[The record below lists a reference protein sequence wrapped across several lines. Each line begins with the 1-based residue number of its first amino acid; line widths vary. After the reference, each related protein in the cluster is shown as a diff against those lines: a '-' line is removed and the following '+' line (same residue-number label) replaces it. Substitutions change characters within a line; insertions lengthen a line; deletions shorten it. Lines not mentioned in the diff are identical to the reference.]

1 MKGKRCSKEEKK
13 ARLDELA
20 DLIVKGYSQ
29 RELMRIAQETW
40 GLSVQHSQWYIREA
54 RDVVKEDLVDIDR
67 VDMLASK
74 VQMLEQIARDSVASG
89 RENNAIG
96 AIRLLAELT
105 GFGIEQK
112 R

>member
-1 MKGKRCSKEEKK
+1 MGKKNCTPAEKK
-13 ARLDELA
+13 ARVEELA
-20 DLIVKGYSQ
+20 DMVVKGFSQ
-29 RELMRIAQETW
+29 REMMRHVQESW
-40 GLSVQHSQWYIREA
+40 GLSVQHSQKYIREA
-54 RDVVKEDLVDIDR
+54 RDVVKADLVDIDR

-74 VQMLEQIARDSVASG
+74 VQMLEQIARDSIASG

-105 GFGIEQK
+105 GFGVEQK

>member
-1 MKGKRCSKEEKK
+1 MGKKCTKVEKK
-13 ARLDELA
+13 ARVEELA

-29 RELMRIAQETW
+29 RELNRHVVDGWE
-40 GLSVQHSQWYIREA
+40 LSQNSALLYIREA
-54 RDVVKEDLVDIDR
+54 RDVVTEDLVDIDR

-105 GFGIEQK
+105 GFGVDLK
-112 R
+112 K

>member
-1 MKGKRCSKEEKK
+1 MGKKCTKVEKK
-13 ARLDELA
+13 ARIEELA
-20 DLIVKGYSQ
+20 DMIVKGYSQ
-29 RELMRIAQETW
+29 REMVRHVTESW
-40 GLSVQHSQWYIREA
+40 GLTSDVATRYIREA

>member
-1 MKGKRCSKEEKK
+1 MGKKCTKVEKK
-13 ARLDELA
+13 ARIEELA
-20 DLIVKGYSQ
+20 DMIVKGYSQ
-29 RELMRIAQETW
+29 REMVRHVTESW
-40 GLSVQHSQWYIREA
+40 GLTSDVATRYIREA
-54 RDVVKEDLVDIDR
+54 RDIVKADLVDIDR